1 MCIANFGTILILD
14 NNEGRL
20 KNIVNLL
27 TDDSWDVKGF
37 KNYDLG
43 CRYLDKCGDAI
54 SLIIIDADNNKKE
67 YLSTVSTIVNKKIHI
82 PIMVISSNLEEVI
95 PNDYSDIFGI
105 IRPTEINNLISKI
118 QDVHFSY
125 FFLKNVVR
133 STINSL
139 QKIYS

>member
-14 NNEGRL
+14 NNEERL
-20 KNIVNLL
+20 KNIVDLL
-27 TDDSWDVKGF
+27 VNDGWDVKGF

-82 PIMVISSNLEEVI
+82 PIMVISSNLEEMMVS
-95 PNDYSDIFGI
+95 PMPAFLMPVMATMSPASASCTS
-105 IRPTEINNLISKI
+105 IRLRPWLT
-118 QDVHFSY
+118 
-125 FFLKNVVR
+125 
-133 STINSL
+133 
-139 QKIYS
+139 